1 MERFIWGKKSDG
13 PDKLQAGKEQAA
25 MSAVVGNHIYFYSD
39 VDTEP
44 TLSLVKSLRE
54 MDLANVSNFATKQQ
68 GSIDSIFL
76 HINSLGGYIYEGF
89 AAMDCIL
96 NCKSP
101 VITIVEGMAASAAT
115 FLSLAGTRRLITRH
129 SYMMIHQLSSS
140 FWGKYDAIKD
150 EQKNLDLYM
159 RQIYEVYKEYTK
171 VPEKAVAEI
180 LKHDL
185 DWDAKT
191 CLRYG
196 LVDEIIS

>member
-1 MERFIWGKKSDG
+1 MEKVIWGGKLEKG
-13 PDKLQAGKEQAA
+13 NKTQADKDKTVTP
-25 MSAVVGNHIYFYSD
+25 SVIGNHIYFYSD

-44 TLSLVKSLRE
+44 VLSLVKSLRE
-54 MDLANVSNFATKQQ
+54 MDMVNMSNFATKQQ

-76 HINSLGGYIYEGF
+76 HINSLGGYLYEGF

-129 SYMMIHQLSSS
+129 SYMMIHQLSSV
-140 FWGKYDAIKD
+140 FWGKYSEIKD

-159 RQIYEVYKEYTK
+159 KQIYEVYKEYTE
-171 VPEKAVAEI
+171 VPEKAIAEI

-191 CLRYG
+191 CLKYG